1 MAATMKDLAR
11 ATGLGLATISS
22 YFNGGNVRE
31 KNRAKIEQAIEELH
45 FEVNEIA
52 RGLKTNRTRVIGIV
66 IPELNNIFCAE
77 VITEVEDTLRSHG
90 YAVMVCDCRTD
101 EKREAEAVDFLY
113 HRRVDGLLL
122 MPVGKTGAHLRP
134 FTASGK
140 PVVLIDR
147 RLEGVDCD
155 CVLVDNRGAAADA
168 VRRLIAAGHRQI
180 GILAGPEE
188 IYTARE
194 RLSGCSKALEEAGIV
209 QEARLT
215 ARGDYTIRG
224 GAEAMKQL
232 LEHNPKMT
240 AVFVSN
246 YEMTMGAVIAANE
259 LGLRIPEDLSVIGF
273 DNLEFARASSPRLSI
288 VSQPTGEIGRQAAA
302 LLLDRLGE
310 KEISPDAGA
319 GGTERKGRQQ
329 PGRVVS
335 LATSFIEGKSVKD
348 LGGSDETISDG
359 H

>member
-1 MAATMKDLAR
+1 MAATMKDLAK

-31 KNRAKIEQAIEELH
+31 KNRVKIEQAIEELH

-66 IPELNNIFCAE
+66 IPELNSIFCAE
-77 VITEVEDTLRSHG
+77 IITEVEDILRNHG

-122 MPVGKTGAHLRP
+122 MPVGKDGAHLKP
-134 FTASGK
+134 FTSSGK

-155 CVLVDNRGAAADA
+155 CVLVDNQGAAADA
-168 VRRLIAAGHRQI
+168 VCRLTEAGHRRI

-194 RLSGCSKALEEAGIV
+194 RLAGYSKALAEAGITPDP
-209 QEARLT
+209 RLV

-224 GAEAMKQL
+224 GLGAMKRL
-232 LEHNPKMT
+232 LGENPQMT

-259 LGLRIPEDLSVIGF
+259 LGVRIPENLSVIGF

-288 VSQPTGEIGRQAAA
+288 VSQPTGEIGRQAAQ
-302 LLLDRLGE
+302 LLLERLE
-310 KEISPDAGA
+310 GA
-319 GGTERKGRQQ
+319 AH
-329 PGRVVS
+329 PGKAVS
-335 LATSFIEGKSVKD
+335 LETSFIEGKSVKD
-348 LGGSDETISDG
+348 RREL
-359 H
+359 